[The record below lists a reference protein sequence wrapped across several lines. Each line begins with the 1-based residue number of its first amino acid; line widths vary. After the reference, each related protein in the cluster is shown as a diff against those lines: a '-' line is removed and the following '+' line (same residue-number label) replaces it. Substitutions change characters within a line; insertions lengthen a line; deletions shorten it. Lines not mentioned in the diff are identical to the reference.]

1 MGNSLHTASI
11 HILDDGSLHI
21 FYLYRLTILD
31 VEVGLQGESQWALEK
46 WWYKVAHICQR
57 WRNLILR
64 STSYLDLC
72 LVCTS
77 GTPVADML
85 EYSPSLPLIIDYE
98 QDDDIPA
105 EDEKGIFLCLEQRD
119 RVRRIR
125 LQLRTPILQKLIT
138 VIKEEYSI
146 LEYLILVPPEQSNTI
161 LVLPETLQAQH
172 LRHMLAG
179 FALPTGCRLITTAV
193 GLVTFGLTFVHPS
206 IYLHPNTLL
215 QWISFMPQL

>member
-1 MGNSLHTASI
+1 
-11 HILDDGSLHI
+11 
-21 FYLYRLTILD
+21 
-31 VEVGLQGESQWALEK
+31 
-46 WWYKVAHICQR
+46 
-57 WRNLILR
+57 
-64 STSYLDLC
+64 
-72 LVCTS
+72 
-77 GTPVADML
+77 ML